1 MRRAWMSDIN
11 NQSNFGDGNFAEYI
25 ARERDRLRAERE
37 QISSQQEDLQ
47 RKLDAVNRESAAIEA
62 YETAKTGKAARQGP
76 ARRQRQARRGSR
88 REGLLELI
96 RQSNGLSRGEI
107 LERMGLKGDKAGEM
121 SVSNALTAL
130 AKGNQIRREGGKYYP
145 GSSDQGEAELP
156 LGTPEGDQIH
166 EAGGEMAQ
174 D

>member
-1 MRRAWMSDIN
+1 MSDGN
-11 NQSNFGDGNFAEYI
+11 EGGNFGDGNFAEYV

-37 QISSQQEDLQ
+37 QIFAQQEELQ
-47 RKLDAVNRESAAIEA
+47 RQLEAVNREFAAIEA
-62 YETAKTGKAARQGP
+62 YEGAKTDKAARQQAP
-76 ARRQRQARRGSR
+76 AGRQSRARRGSR

-96 RQSNGLSRGEI
+96 QQGNGLSRGEI

-130 AKGNQIRREGGKYYP
+130 AKRNQIRREGSKYYP
-145 GSSDQGEAELP
+145 GSQDQGEAELP
-156 LGTPEGDQIH
+156 LGAPEGDQIH
-166 EAGGEMAQ
+166 EAGGEIAQ

>member
-1 MRRAWMSDIN
+1 M
-11 NQSNFGDGNFAEYI
+11 SNFGNEGNFGDSNFAEYI

-37 QISSQQEDLQ
+37 QIFNQQEELQ
-47 RKLDAVNRESAAIEA
+47 RRLDAVNREYAAIEA
-62 YETAKTGKAARQGP
+62 YETAKTGKAARQEP
-76 ARRQRQARRGSR
+76 AARQRQTRRGSR

-107 LERMGLKGDKAGEM
+107 LERMGLKGDKSGEM

-130 AKGNQIRREGGKYYP
+130 AKSNQIRREGGKYYP
-145 GSSDQGEAELP
+145 ALPDQGEAELP
-156 LGTPEGDQIH
+156 LGAPEGDQIH

>member
-1 MRRAWMSDIN
+1 MSGGN
-11 NQSNFGDGNFAEYI
+11 GEGNFVEYI
-25 ARERDRLRAERE
+25 AREQERLQAERE
-37 QISSQQEDLQ
+37 RIFTQQEELQ
-47 RKLDAVNRESAAIEA
+47 RQLEAVNREFAAIEA
-62 YETAKTGKAARQGP
+62 YEGAKTGKAARQQAP
-76 ARRQRQARRGSR
+76 AGRQSRARRGSR

-96 RQSNGLSRGEI
+96 QQGNGLSRGEI
-107 LERMGLKGDKAGEM
+107 LERMGLKGDKQGEM

-130 AKGNQIRREGGKYYP
+130 VKGNQVQREGGKYYP

-174 D
+174 

>member
-1 MRRAWMSDIN
+1 MSDFGN
-11 NQSNFGDGNFAEYI
+11 EGNFGDSNFAEYI

-37 QISSQQEDLQ
+37 QIFTQQEELQ
-47 RKLDAVNRESAAIEA
+47 RQLEAVNREFAAIEA
-62 YETAKTGKAARQGP
+62 YEGAKTGKAARQQAP
-76 ARRQRQARRGSR
+76 AGRQSRARRGSR

-96 RQSNGLSRGEI
+96 QQGNGLSRGEI

-130 AKGNQIRREGGKYYP
+130 AKRNQIRREGGKYYP
-145 GSSDQGEAELP
+145 GSQGQGEAELP
-156 LGTPEGDQIH
+156 LGAPEGDLLP
-166 EAGGEMAQ
+166 EAESGTFQ

>member
-1 MRRAWMSDIN
+1 MSDIN

-37 QISSQQEDLQ
+37 QISSQQEELQ
-47 RKLDAVNRESAAIEA
+47 RRLDAVNREYAAIEA
-62 YETAKTGKAARQGP
+62 YETAKTGKAARQEP
-76 ARRQRQARRGSR
+76 ARRQPRLNRGSR
-88 REGLLELI
+88 RQELVDLI
-96 RQSNGLSRGEI
+96 RQNDGLSRGDI
-107 LERMGLKGDKAGEM
+107 LERMGLRGDKAGEM

-130 AKGNQIRREGGKYYP
+130 AKSNQVRREGRKYYP
-145 GSSDQGEAELP
+145 ALPDQGEAELP
-156 LGTPEGDQIH
+156 LGAPEGDQIH